1 MKPTFG
7 GPRLILPSPARDW
20 KEARAKIE
28 KVTLRSFPLDS
39 ISNLV
44 ILHIFLNCF
53 WNFIEFSRLY
63 QFINILNKLCW

>member
-7 GPRLILPSPARDW
+7 ASRLILPSPAGDR
-20 KEARAKIE
+20 KGAKIE
-28 KVTLRSFPLDS
+28 KVTLRSFPLES

-53 WNFIEFSRLY
+53 WNFTEFSKLY
-63 QFINILNKLCW
+63 QSINILNKLCW